1 MRVLIADDHEVARE
15 GLKVFVRCLGDGIEI
30 LEAATLYEALEL
42 IQAECGERPLD
53 LALLDLLMPGM
64 DGLVGLRRL
73 RAACPMTPVVIVSGL
88 YDPDLIDDAYAI
100 GARGFVPKGMTGV
113 RLTEALACVLDG
125 ATFRPPHLSDP
136 AEHCA
141 RDDALDPDRHPVAR
155 LTPREQDVLGL
166 LVHGLSNKEIARRL
180 QLQEVT
186 VKAHLSGVFRKLEA
200 GNRTQAVRIALD
212 LGWRRQPDGALT

>member
-30 LEAATLYEALEL
+30 LEAATLYDALDRVR
-42 IQAECGERPLD
+42 AESGERPLD
-53 LALLDLLMPGM
+53 LVLLDLLMPGM
-64 DGLVGLRRL
+64 DGLAGLRRL
-73 RAACPMTPVVIVSGL
+73 RAACPETPVVIVSGL
-88 YDPDLIDDAYAI
+88 NDPDLIDGAYAV

-113 RLTEALACVLDG
+113 QLTEALACVLDG
-125 ATFRPPHLSDP
+125 ETFRPPHLADP
-136 AEHCA
+136 AA
-141 RDDALDPDRHPVAR
+141 GYVRTGALPDRHPVER
-155 LTPREQDVLGL
+155 LTPRERDVLGL
-166 LVHGLSNKEIARRL
+166 LLDGLSNKEIARRL
-180 QLQEVT
+180 KLQEVT